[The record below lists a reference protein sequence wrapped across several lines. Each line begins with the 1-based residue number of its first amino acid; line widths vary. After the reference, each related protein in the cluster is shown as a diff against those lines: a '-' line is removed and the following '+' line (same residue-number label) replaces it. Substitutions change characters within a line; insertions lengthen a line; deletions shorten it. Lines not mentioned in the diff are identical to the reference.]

1 MELALIALIVL
12 MVLGAIVALESRD
25 LLSSIISLG
34 IIGFALTI
42 IFLMLRAPDLAIVQI
57 IIETVTLVILIYAVQ
72 KTTRK
77 DVAEKY
83 QLSDKI
89 MALIGVA
96 FVVVFIVVAV
106 RTFQMLPAF
115 GTPHLRMSEYYLV
128 NGCSMT
134 GAANLVAAII
144 LDFRGYDTLGEA
156 TVLFAS
162 VMGVATILRK
172 TGKKP
177 S

>member
-1 MELALIALIVL
+1 MELALIALIIL

-77 DVAEKY
+77 DIVEKY
-83 QLSDKI
+83 KLSDKI
-89 MALIGVA
+89 MALIGIA
-96 FVVVFIVVAV
+96 FVVVFIVAAV
-106 RTFQMLPAF
+106 RTFQMLPTF
-115 GTPHLRMSEYYLV
+115 GMPHLRMSEYYLS